1 MGRSLFCPSDR
12 PGNTCK
18 QKLNLVQPRNRRIKM
33 TDKDFIK
40 ELEELE
46 AATGVEVSSKPVPKE
61 VVKLPKPK

>member
-1 MGRSLFCPSDR
+1 
-12 PGNTCK
+12 
-18 QKLNLVQPRNRRIKM
+18 M

-40 ELEELE
+40 ELEKLE